1 MSKNIKLS
9 ATRISTF
16 LNCKQRYWFN
26 YHDKLPKVS
35 SSSFK
40 LGLAVHEALELAGN
54 IWKEKN
60 KFSKADIDLILNKYN
75 EVSIREGI
83 EDYDN
88 HTEGRDLVK
97 KRLSSFSVGRKI
109 ICLEE
114 KFGFWGKNSGK
125 DIVSALGVPLMGSI
139 DKVEEYN
146 DDTIIIVDY
155 KTSKTSPT
163 ASQMRSDIQ
172 LSLYD
177 LVARKLFPQYK
188 RIILALDLLKSEIL
202 YTYRTEE
209 QREDFEKYLKRIYD
223 DMLALK
229 AEEVSASLNMFC
241 PWCDYKDYCST
252 YQKACEKSNY
262 NFLPTM
268 QYSNDK
274 LISEWEN
281 VKATKKI
288 LENRERELGMII
300 MEKIKLNSENLRGN
314 DTEVYIRQNA
324 STNYDLKTV
333 IDTIPKEDI
342 FTLVNLNKK
351 AVESYLD
358 FNPSIK
364 EIIADTAT
372 TNYTSP
378 FLASRKIKK

>member
-163 ASQMRSDIQ
+163 
-172 LSLYD
+172 
-177 LVARKLFPQYK
+177 
-188 RIILALDLLKSEIL
+188 E
-202 YTYRTEE
+202 
-209 QREDFEKYLKRIYD
+209 
-223 DMLALK
+223 
-229 AEEVSASLNMFC
+229 
-241 PWCDYKDYCST
+241 
-252 YQKACEKSNY
+252 
-262 NFLPTM
+262 PTG
-268 QYSNDK
+268 
-274 LISEWEN
+274 I
-281 VKATKKI
+281 
-288 LENRERELGMII
+288 
-300 MEKIKLNSENLRGN
+300 
-314 DTEVYIRQNA
+314 
-324 STNYDLKTV
+324 
-333 IDTIPKEDI
+333 
-342 FTLVNLNKK
+342 
-351 AVESYLD
+351 
-358 FNPSIK
+358 
-364 EIIADTAT
+364 
-372 TNYTSP
+372 
-378 FLASRKIKK
+378 